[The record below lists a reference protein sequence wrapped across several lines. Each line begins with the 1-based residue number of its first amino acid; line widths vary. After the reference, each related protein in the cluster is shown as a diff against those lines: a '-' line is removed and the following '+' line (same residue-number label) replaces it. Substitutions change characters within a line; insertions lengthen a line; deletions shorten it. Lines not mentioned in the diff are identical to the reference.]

1 MVGTAVLLSVAGVLA
16 AQLIKSPAQAVAD
29 TAPPPPSVISAPVE
43 KRILKDTVIIRGT
56 VTSEQSIDV
65 TPNASGPDAGAPVV
79 TRLPVK
85 AKEALKPG
93 QLLLEVSG
101 RPVIALQGS
110 LPMYRDLKPGASG
123 DDVAQLQKGLAAL
136 GHATTGDTRGY
147 FGAGTKAAVSALYE
161 DLGYTPLAAAADG
174 APALE
179 EARDHV
185 VTAQRGREDL
195 PPSASRKEIE
205 RADADLRRARQRLTE
220 AEAASGPMIPVPE
233 LVFLSSFPAR
243 VDRVDA
249 RVGSQTTTRALTV
262 SAGALVV
269 NGTVQA
275 HQKELIQAGQKVE
288 ILSELTGATAPGTVA
303 SVSDAISDGRS
314 TSATD
319 EADPSASGERGY
331 PLVVK
336 PTKKLPLDFA
346 GQDVRL
352 TVEAAS
358 TEEEVLVVPVSAV
371 SAGADGRTSVTVL
384 MPDGESRRRVQVTTG
399 TSGEGTVQV
408 RPSAGES
415 LAEGDT
421 VVIGVAAGANDHGE
435 RTG

>member
-29 TAPPPPSVISAPVE
+29 TAPPPPSVITAPVE
-43 KRILKDTVIIRGT
+43 QRILKDTVIIRGT

-65 TPNASGPDAGAPVV
+65 TPNVSGPDAGAPVV

-85 AKEALKPG
+85 AKQSVKPG

-110 LPMYRDLKPGASG
+110 LPMYRDLKPGVSG

-136 GHATTGDTRGY
+136 GHRTTGDARGSFGTR
-147 FGAGTKAAVSALYE
+147 TKEAVSALYE
-161 DLGYTPLAAAADG
+161 DLGYTPLAAAAAG

-179 EARDHV
+179 EARDDV

-205 RADADLRRARQRLTE
+205 RADADLRRVRQRLTE
-220 AEAASGPMIPVPE
+220 AEAASGPMIPVSE

-249 RVGSQTTTRALTV
+249 RVGSQSTTRALTV

-275 HQKELIQAGQKVE
+275 HQKDLIQAGQKAE
-288 ILSELTGATAPGTVA
+288 ILSELTGSTASGTVA
-303 SVSDAISDGRS
+303 SVSDAISDGRL
-314 TSATD
+314 TETTD
-319 EADPSASGERGY
+319 GADSSASGERGY

-336 PTKKLPLDFA
+336 PAKKLPLDFA

-384 MPDGESRRRVQVTTG
+384 MPDGESRRRVEVTTG
-399 TSGEGTVQV
+399 TSGGGAVQV

-421 VVIGVAAGANDHGE
+421 VVIGAAARTNDHGE
-435 RTG
+435 RAG